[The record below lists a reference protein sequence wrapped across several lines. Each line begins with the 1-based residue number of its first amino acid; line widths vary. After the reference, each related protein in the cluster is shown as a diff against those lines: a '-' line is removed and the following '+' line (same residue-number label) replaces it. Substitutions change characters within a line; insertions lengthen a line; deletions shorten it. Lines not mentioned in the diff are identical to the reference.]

1 MTPSRG
7 AISKAARRKPQ
18 KSEDYQKTELKL
30 NYKYPFTSIKLGLPV
45 DQDD

>member
-18 KSEDYQKTELKL
+18 KSGLSKDRTKTEL
-30 NYKYPFTSIKLGLPV
+30 
-45 DQDD
+45 